1 MEKSS
6 LLEGF
11 SFCSAFCPS
20 MLGFRSPLQRSKLND
35 NPSIGYQRERTGG
48 ELAWEELC
56 WVGAALKMWSCWHG
70 FYTEQLLHRG
80 ALHRGALHGR
90 SLTQRSL
97 YTGRTL
103 HTETF
108 TQEWCLHT
116 EAFTQ
121 RSLYTDSLDT
131 EKLAHTEAFTQRSL
145 LHRAAFS
152 QRSFYILHGKA
163 CTHRRFYTKKL
174 LHRAAFTHRNVD
186 TQKSFTHG
194 SF

>member
-1 MEKSS
+1 
-6 LLEGF
+6 
-11 SFCSAFCPS
+11 
-20 MLGFRSPLQRSKLND
+20 MLGVLSVDAWFSLPLQRSKLND

-48 ELAWEELC
+48 ELAWKELC
-56 WVGAALKMWSCWHG
+56 CEGAALKMWSCWHG

-90 SLTQRSL
+90 SFAQRSL
-97 YTGRTL
+97 YAGRTL

-108 TQEWCLHT
+108 TQEGSLHT

-131 EKLAHTEAFTQRSL
+131 EKLAHTDAFTQRSL

-152 QRSFYILHGKA
+152 QRSFY
-163 CTHRRFYTKKL
+163 TEEL
-174 LHRAAFTHRNVD
+174 LHFTRESLY
-186 TQKSFTHG
+186 TQTL
-194 SF
+194 